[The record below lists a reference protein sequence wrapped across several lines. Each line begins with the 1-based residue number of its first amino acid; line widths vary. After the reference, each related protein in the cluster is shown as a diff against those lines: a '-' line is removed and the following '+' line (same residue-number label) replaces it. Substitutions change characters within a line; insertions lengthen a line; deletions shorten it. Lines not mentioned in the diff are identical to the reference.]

1 MDSEDEPED
10 MFDSIILA
18 EKLGEKRVGRGDISD
33 HVGRK
38 S

>member
-1 MDSEDEPED
+1 MKRED
-10 MFDSIILA
+10 MSLYVIPKEIWAETLA
-18 EKLGEKRVGRGDISD
+18 EERGGRGDISD